1 MSKIPNEQ
9 KRTDFVVVLLN
20 SRIHMTPEQKL
31 WFEER
36 PKSDW
41 LDRQIRRQKFRI
53 PIIIKNK
60 FHIKYLSWKRR
71 LKNFFSKIS

>member
-1 MSKIPNEQ
+1 
-9 KRTDFVVVLLN
+9 
-20 SRIHMTPEQKL
+20 MTPEQKI
-31 WFEER
+31 WFEQR
-36 PKSDW
+36 PQSDW